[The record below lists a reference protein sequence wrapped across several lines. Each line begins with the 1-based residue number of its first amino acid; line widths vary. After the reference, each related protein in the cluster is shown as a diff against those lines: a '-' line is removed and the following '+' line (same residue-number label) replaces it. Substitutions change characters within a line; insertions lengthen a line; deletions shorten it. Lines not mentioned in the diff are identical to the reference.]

1 MDVEVPRACLSL
13 ALARLDQDVDD
24 PFIYN
29 SSRPNKLIHSSK
41 MYSEWPKRRG
51 GGGKVGTRCKKYDWV
66 GLFRQI

>member
-1 MDVEVPRACLSL
+1 MNVEVPRACLSL

-24 PFIYN
+24 SFIYN

-51 GGGKVGTRCKKYDWV
+51 GEGRWEHDAKNMIG
-66 GLFRQI
+66 

>member
-1 MDVEVPRACLSL
+1 MNVEVPRACLSL

-41 MYSEWPKRRG
+41 MYSEWPKRSG
-51 GGGKVGTRCKKYDWV
+51 GGREGGNTMQK
-66 GLFRQI
+66 I